1 MPRDIAGRT
10 QRSAL
15 YQGFAIVEKKEMSYR
30 PPQMKLSWV
39 FESNWIRNQAVYL
52 STYLKSIME
61 ASGCLVA
68 SSAVQQQSEKGEK
81 SGEGGGGDRQGKEVL
96 FFALPW

>member
-1 MPRDIAGRT
+1 
-10 QRSAL
+10 
-15 YQGFAIVEKKEMSYR
+15 
-30 PPQMKLSWV
+30 
-39 FESNWIRNQAVYL
+39 
-52 STYLKSIME
+52 ME

-96 FFALPW
+96 FFALP